1 MKQLKEYLTQPQYQI
16 CSNNYLDYLQTW
28 VKKLCFM
35 NSLEANI
42 RENSTK
48 GQLNAIRSNGDVP
61 AIIYGGE
68 DKNQKISISKK
79 LLKTLIEKENFLSSI
94 VTLKINGKSQN
105 VLPREVKYHILS
117 DEPTHV
123 DFLRVIP
130 GVKIKIEVPVN
141 FINHEKSPGLKRGGV
156 LNIVRRKVELKCP
169 SEKIPENLT
178 IDLDGV
184 DIGESFKISSI
195 KLDSEVVPTIQ
206 GRDFVI
212 ATLAAPTVMKEPEKP
227 AEAEAAEGAEGA
239 EGADGA
245 TVAADG
251 DKPAAEGAK
260 GDKKE
265 GDEKKPAEKKPAEE
279 KK

>member
-1 MKQLKEYLTQPQYQI
+1 
-16 CSNNYLDYLQTW
+16 
-28 VKKLCFM
+28 M
-35 NSLEANI
+35 NSLEANTRDNI
-42 RENSTK
+42 TK
-48 GQLNAIRSNGDVP
+48 GQLNTLRNNGNVP
-61 AIIYGGE
+61 AIIYGGK
-68 DKNQKISISKK
+68 DQNQKISISKK

-94 VTLKINGKSQN
+94 ITLKVDGKPQN

-123 DFLRVIP
+123 DFLRVLP

-169 SEKIPENLT
+169 SEKIPESLT
-178 IDLDGV
+178 LDLEGI
-184 DIGESFKISSI
+184 DIGESFKISSVT
-195 KLDSEVVPTIQ
+195 LENDVVPTIQ

-227 AEAEAAEGAEGA
+227 AETEAAEGEEGA
-239 EGADGA
+239 EGTEGA
-245 TVAADG
+245 VASADG
-251 DKPAAEGAK
+251 DKPAASDGTK
-260 GDKKE
+260 SDKKE
-265 GDEKKPAEKKPAEE
+265 GDDKKSADKKPSEE

>member
-1 MKQLKEYLTQPQYQI
+1 
-16 CSNNYLDYLQTW
+16 
-28 VKKLCFM
+28 M

-42 RENSTK
+42 RDNSTK
-48 GQLNAIRSNGDVP
+48 GQLNAIRNNGNVP
-61 AIIYGGE
+61 AIIYGGK
-68 DKNQKISISKK
+68 DQNQKISISKK
-79 LLKTLIEKENFLSSI
+79 TLKVLIEKENFLSNI
-94 VTLKINGKSQN
+94 ITLNVNGKPQN

-123 DFLRVIP
+123 DFLRVLP

-169 SEKIPENLT
+169 SEKIPENLVL
-178 IDLDGV
+178 DLDGI
-184 DIGESFKISSI
+184 DIGESFKISSV
-195 KLDSEVVPTIQ
+195 KLDTEVTPTIQ

-227 AEAEAAEGAEGA
+227 AEAEGVEGAEGA
-239 EGADGA
+239 EAGAEGA
-245 TVAADG
+245 EATGEGG
-251 DKPAAEGAK
+251 DKPTAE

-265 GDEKKPAEKKPAEE
+265 GDDKKPAEKKPSEE

>member
-1 MKQLKEYLTQPQYQI
+1 M
-16 CSNNYLDYLQTW
+16 
-28 VKKLCFM
+28 
-35 NSLEANI
+35 
-42 RENSTK
+42 
-48 GQLNAIRSNGDVP
+48 
-61 AIIYGGE
+61 
-68 DKNQKISISKK
+68 
-79 LLKTLIEKENFLSSI
+79 
-94 VTLKINGKSQN
+94 
-105 VLPREVKYHILS
+105 
-117 DEPTHV
+117 
-123 DFLRVIP
+123 
-130 GVKIKIEVPVN
+130 N

-195 KLDSEVVPTIQ
+195 TLDTEVTPTIQ

-227 AEAEAAEGAEGA
+227 AEAEAAEGEESAEGA
-239 EGADGA
+239 EGAA
-245 TVAADG
+245 AAADG
-251 DKPAAEGAK
+251 DKPAADGAK

-265 GDEKKPAEKKPAEE
+265 GDDKKPAEKKPAEE